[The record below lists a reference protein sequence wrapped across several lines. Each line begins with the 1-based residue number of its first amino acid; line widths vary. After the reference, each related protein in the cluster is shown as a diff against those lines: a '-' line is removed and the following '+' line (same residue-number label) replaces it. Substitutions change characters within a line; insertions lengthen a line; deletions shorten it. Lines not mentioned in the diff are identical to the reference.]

1 MRRPLSTLL
10 ILALALLVGACGF
23 QLRGAYV
30 LPFTTLHVPLPESSE
45 LHALIKRHVEAT
57 SATKVLPNAAECE
70 AKLLITLNIQAKNVL
85 SLNAAGRVREY
96 ELVRQFQFRVVDKQ
110 ENELIPPSQIMIR
123 RDITFSDEQV
133 LSKEAEEMLLWRDMQ
148 TDLVQQLLRR
158 LAVAK
163 KPA

>member
-1 MRRPLSTLL
+1 MRRLSTLL
-10 ILALALLVGACGF
+10 ILVLALLLGACGF
-23 QLRGAYV
+23 QLRGAYA
-30 LPFTTLHVPLPESSE
+30 LPFATLHVPLPESSE

-57 SATKVLPNAAECE
+57 SATRVLPNAAECE
-70 AKLLITLNIQAKNVL
+70 ARLLITLNNQAKNVL

-96 ELVRQFQFRVVDKQ
+96 ELVRQFQFRVVDKR
-110 ENELIPPSQIMIR
+110 ENELVPPSQIMIR

-133 LSKEAEEMLLWRDMQ
+133 LSKEAEEALLWRDMQ

-158 LAVAK
+158 LAAAK